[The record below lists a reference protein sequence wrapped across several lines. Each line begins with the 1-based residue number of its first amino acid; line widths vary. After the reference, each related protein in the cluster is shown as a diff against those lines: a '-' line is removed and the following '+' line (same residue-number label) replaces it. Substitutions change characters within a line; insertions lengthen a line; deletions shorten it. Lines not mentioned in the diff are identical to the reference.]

1 MAFEKSLLVGFL
13 LFRVVVINM
22 VVGFDYASEL
32 DDTNVY

>member
-22 VVGFDYASEL
+22 VVGFHYASEL
-32 DDTNVY
+32 VVMNVY